1 MKIPREQT
9 RQNYDR
15 MSRWYDLFASSE
27 QKFTQ
32 VGLQLLGVK
41 PGEHVLEIGFGTGN
55 ALATMARQAGGA
67 GLVVGV
73 ELSMGMIEVARKKI
87 YPFEG
92 KQAEGSGRSALM
104 IRGDGTQLPLASES
118 FEAVFLSFTLELF
131 SNDEIP
137 VVLDECHRVLKL
149 DGRLGVVS
157 LAKRDVLACRLYEW
171 GHERWPVLLDC
182 RPIELRKC
190 LKTEGFRVQAAKV
203 QTMWGLP
210 VEIVLGRPS

>member
-41 PGEHVLEIGFGTGN
+41 PGEHVLEIGFGTGH
-55 ALATMARQAGGA
+55 ALAILAQQAGKT
-67 GLVVGV
+67 GLATGV
-73 ELSMGMIEVARKKI
+73 ELSPGMIEVARKRLS
-87 YPFEG
+87 PFG
-92 KQAEGSGRSALM
+92 RKQADGPERSVGM
-104 IRGDGTQLPLASES
+104 IQGDGILLPFVSKS

-131 SNDEIP
+131 SDDEIP
-137 VVLDECHRVLKL
+137 VVLEECRRVLEPE
-149 DGRLGVVS
+149 GRLGIVS
-157 LAKRDVLACRLYEW
+157 LAKRNVLACRLYEW

-182 RPIELRKC
+182 RPIELRKS
-190 LKTEGFRVQAAKV
+190 LKAKRFRVQAAKI

-210 VEIVLGRPS
+210 VEILLGRPL